1 MEEIQFDS
9 RYVALKLIEALYH
22 KGMVNKET
30 FENVKEKYPE
40 AFKTSGGAY
49 WEAQLGHS
57 TKKVKGGQD
66 HGEL

>member
-9 RYVALKLIEALYH
+9 RYVALKLIEALHH

-30 FENVKEKYPE
+30 FDNVKEKYPE
-40 AFKTSGGAY
+40 AFKTICGAY

-57 TKKVKGGQD
+57 SKKDKGGSD
-66 HGEL
+66 RG